1 MLVET
6 NKIDNE
12 QLNRPLLEVKG
23 LRIEGLSEKGWQEIV
38 RGVNLQLKR
47 GEILGLIGESGAG
60 KSTIGLAAMGFARDG
75 CRITAGE
82 IIFDGIELSS
92 APENE
97 KRKLRGTRISYVAQ
111 SAAAAFN
118 PAHRLLDQFAE
129 GPVDHGVMSRTK
141 AKEKGR
147 ALYRSL
153 DLPDP
158 ENIGER
164 WPHQVSGGQLQRM
177 MVAMAMSCGPDLIIF
192 DEPTTALDVT
202 TQIEVLKTIKEIVT
216 DSNVAALYITHDLA
230 VVAQLAD
237 QLMVLRY
244 GNLVEVN
251 STGQILEAPKEDYTR
266 ALLDARTRHEKTTAQ
281 FKDSSTL
288 LSIDSVTAG
297 YGKGPDVLQEVSVSV
312 ERGRTVAVVG
322 ESGSG
327 KSTLARVITGLLPPR
342 SGEILFQG
350 ELLPHALA
358 QRTKQQL
365 RKAQMIYQLPDV
377 ALNPR
382 QRVRDI
388 VGRPLSFYLGLRGK
402 ERERRI
408 IELLE
413 QIELSE
419 TYINR
424 LPDELSGG
432 EKQRI
437 CIARALAAEP
447 ELIIC
452 DEVTSALDTIVA
464 KAILD
469 LLQRLQYELQLTYL
483 FISHDIDTVASIADR
498 VVVLYAG
505 RVAEQGSKSAVFQPP
520 FHPYTRLLL
529 SSVPEMKLDWLEKT
543 LSTRE
548 AQAGIAREVKI
559 TERGCPFAERCPV
572 AIPEICVRDRPP
584 LQTPASGHVF
594 ACQHTPEMLL
604 DHSA

>member
-38 RGVNLQLKR
+38 RCVNLQLKR

-60 KSTIGLAAMGFARDG
+60 KSTIGLAAMGYARDG

-82 IIFDGIELSS
+82 IIFDGIKLSS
-92 APENE
+92 ISENE

-251 STGQILEAPKEDYTR
+251 STGQIIEAPKEDYTR

-288 LSIDSVTAG
+288 LSIDSVTVG

-365 RKAQMIYQLPDV
+365 RQAQMIYQLPDV

-572 AIPEICVRDRPP
+572 AIPDICVNIRPP
-584 LQTPASGHVF
+584 LQTLSSGHLF
-594 ACQHTPEMLL
+594 ACQHSPQEL
-604 DHSA
+604 A